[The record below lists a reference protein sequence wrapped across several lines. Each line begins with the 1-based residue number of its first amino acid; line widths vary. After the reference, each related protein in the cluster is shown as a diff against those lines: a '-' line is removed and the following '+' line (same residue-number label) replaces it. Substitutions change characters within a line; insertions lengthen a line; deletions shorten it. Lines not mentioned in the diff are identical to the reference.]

1 MEEQHHSSSTKTTQ
15 TEVAFEAFY
24 ATTYQPLFR
33 YVFSRLRERDVAE
46 DIVQKSFVSLWR
58 VTREEPRALTEPYLF
73 TIARN
78 AIIDYFRKK
87 KEILFSPEDPKWQ
100 ALPTDNASPL
110 EEHVAREERSTLEE
124 SLRMLPPSEGEAL
137 RLKFFAD
144 RTTKEVSQILNTSE
158 ANVRQLQ
165 CRGLKHLR
173 KQLIVNAH
181 L

>member
-1 MEEQHHSSSTKTTQ
+1 MEEQHHSSSTETTE

-24 ATTYQPLFR
+24 ATAYQPLFR

-46 DIVQKSFVSLWR
+46 DIVQKSFVNLWR
-58 VTREEPRALTEPYLF
+58 ASRQDSRALTEAYLF

-78 AIIDYFRKK
+78 ALIDYFRKK
-87 KEILFSPEDPKWQ
+87 KEILFSPEDPAWQ
-100 ALPTDNASPL
+100 TLPADNASPL
-110 EEHVAREERSTLEE
+110 EEHEAREERGTLEE
-124 SLRMLPPSEGEAL
+124 GLRMLSPVEGEVL

-144 RTTKEVSQILNTSE
+144 RTTKEMSQILNTSE

-165 CRGLKHLR
+165 CRALKHLR